1 MHNSYQI
8 SEAEW
13 QVMQCLWQ
21 GGGKPLKDIIDQV
34 APQTGWNGNTI
45 RTLLV
50 RLVEKGAVA
59 AEKQGRNYHYS
70 ALAQKEECIRE
81 ETQSFLRRI
90 FDGSPVKLF
99 AALTGSGE
107 ISEQE
112 LSEIRG
118 MIDSLN
124 GEGRE

>member
-13 QVMQCLWQ
+13 QVMQVLWA
-21 GGGKPLKDIIDQV
+21 GESFPLKDIIEQV
-34 APQTGWNGNTI
+34 SPQTGWNGNTI

-59 AEKQGRNYHYS
+59 AEKQGRNYRYS
-70 ALAQKEECIRE
+70 ALARQEDCIRE
-81 ETQSFLRRI
+81 ETRNFLHRI
-90 FDGSPVKLF
+90 FDGSPTKLF

-107 ISEQE
+107 
-112 LSEIRG
+112 LTKKDLREIRT
-118 MIDSLN
+118 MIERME
-124 GEGRE
+124 GEGK

>member
-13 QVMQCLWQ
+13 QVMQILWREENL
-21 GGGKPLKDIIDQV
+21 PLKDIIEQV
-34 APQTGWNGNTI
+34 APMTGWNGNTI

-59 AEKQGRNYHYS
+59 AEKQGRNYRYS
-70 ALAQKEECIRE
+70 ALARQEDCVRE
-81 ETQSFLRRI
+81 ETRNFLDRI
-90 FDGSPVKLF
+90 FGGSPTKLF

-107 ISEQE
+107 ISAND
-112 LSEIRG
+112 LAEIRA
-118 MIDSLN
+118 MIDRM
-124 GEGRE
+124 EEEKP

>member
-13 QVMQCLWQ
+13 QVMQVLWR
-21 GGGKPLKDIIDQV
+21 GGSLPLKDIIEQV
-34 APQTGWNGNTI
+34 SPLTGWNGNTI

-59 AEKQGRNYHYS
+59 AEKQGRNYRYS
-70 ALAQKEECIRE
+70 ALARQEDCLRE
-81 ETQSFLRRI
+81 ETRNFLHRI
-90 FDGSPVKLF
+90 FDGSPAKLF

-107 ISEQE
+107 LTDQDIK
-112 LSEIRG
+112 EIRA
-118 MIDSLN
+118 MIDSLEEE
-124 GEGRE
+124 GEQ